1 MGNVPLAL
9 ISLSFSIIC
18 AWKPLMH
25 WAPPVISP
33 GPNYGTLWCKL
44 FSSPNFST
52 SCWSVSAGSKWE
64 APKSGLNCPAGVS
77 SPPGITQKCVT
88 IPKSSASRRTLWKP
102 ICSKSPLSSE
112 PCWGCCWSADCVL
125 PCFYPAKNF
134 GRIRRSFQIVPSD
147 VAIGQPPPLSI
158 ESFWYSSSW
167 YGSRAPLWHI
177 CLWNLW
183 YRGGCI

>member
-1 MGNVPLAL
+1 MGNVPPAL

-64 APKSGLNCPAGVS
+64 APKSGLNCPAGASGPWYNTKMCHNTQVICFEKNTL
-77 SPPGITQKCVT
+77 IT
-88 IPKSSASRRTLWKP
+88 P
-102 ICSKSPLSSE
+102 ICSKSPLS
-112 PCWGCCWSADCVL
+112 CWSADCVL
-125 PCFYPAKNF
+125 PCFYPADNF
-134 GRIRRSFQIVPSD
+134 RCIKRSFQIVQSD

-158 ESFWYSSSW
+158 ESFWCSSSW
-167 YGSRAPLWHI
+167 YGSPAPLWHI